1 MLPSPAVWFNLISLY
16 FRFRE
21 TVPNSEIYN
30 KGWNLTCHLPDLEM
44 LEGGGEGIMLEGGRG

>member
-44 LEGGGEGIMLEGGRG
+44 LEGGGGDNVGGII